1 VRTPGVRTAPAGG
14 TELLR
19 VQDAFFLHTD
29 TGRVHQQ
36 VGGLAI
42 AEPAPGGAVP
52 LDWLRDHIAREL
64 PGWPRLRKRLAFPRW
79 SLARPVWID
88 DPGFDLGWHLREA
101 TLDSPG
107 DRAAL
112 EHYVAAAMA
121 EPLDWRRPLWE
132 VHLVGGLDGGRQAV
146 LFKVHHAVADGLGTI
161 SAGVSILFEPGPPD
175 GKPGPEAGRE
185 PNREAGR
192 ESPGPEAGRESPG
205 PEAGREPNPAA
216 GGEPAGPEAGREPN
230 REAGGEPAGPAAG
243 DGIPPEALTS
253 APAGITG
260 EAVRQQLGATARL
273 VRSGWQAAVQTPGL
287 AWQQASRTA
296 RGVWELA
303 RAGPAPPSGLN
314 RRLGSRR
321 CLALGEIPL
330 AEFRAVRRAF
340 RATAN
345 ELVLALASAMAA
357 ELGVGA
363 GDTVRASLPVST
375 RRRGPVE
382 PGSHTSALMV
392 DLPAWAMP
400 PPDRLAAVRQ
410 AMVPLRASAQP
421 RGSQF
426 VMAAAGTATPP
437 RVHAAVSRW
446 MYRGRWFNLIAT
458 NMPGPGRAPYFGPA
472 PVSVAYPIVPLAE
485 DVGLA
490 VGAMT
495 WADTVAIGVT
505 TDADTVGPLPAG
517 AIEAFWRPLAAAA
530 GDAGG
535 RTATGN

>member
-1 VRTPGVRTAPAGG
+1 VRTPGVRTAPAEGA
-14 TELLR
+14 ELLG

-52 LDWLRDHIAREL
+52 LDWLRDHIARQL

-79 SLARPVWID
+79 SLARPVWVD
-88 DPGFDLGWHLREA
+88 DPGFDLGWHLRQA
-101 TLDSPG
+101 TLDPPG

-112 EHYVAAAMA
+112 EDYVAAAMA

-161 SAGVSILFEPGPPD
+161 SAGVSILFEPGPPGGD
-175 GKPGPEAGRE
+175 PPGPEAGGE
-185 PNREAGR
+185 P
-192 ESPGPEAGRESPG
+192 PGPGTG
-205 PEAGREPNPAA
+205 
-216 GGEPAGPEAGREPN
+216 
-230 REAGGEPAGPAAG
+230 AG
-243 DGIPPEALTS
+243 DGTPPGALTS

-321 CLALGEIPL
+321 RLALGEIPL
-330 AEFRAVRRAF
+330 AEFRAVRRGL

-345 ELVLALASAMAA
+345 ELVLALASAVAA
-357 ELGVGA
+357 ELGAGA
-363 GDTVRASLPVST
+363 GGTVRASLPVST

-392 DLPAWAMP
+392 DLPAGAMP

-410 AMVPLRASAQP
+410 AMAPLRASAQP

-458 NMPGPGRAPYFGPA
+458 NIPGPVAAPYFGAA
-472 PVSVAYPIVPLAE
+472 PVNVAYPIVPLAE

-495 WADTVAIGVT
+495 WSDTVAIGVT
-505 TDADTVGPLPAG
+505 TDADTVGPLPGG

-530 GDAGG
+530 GDAGAPPAIG
-535 RTATGN
+535 G